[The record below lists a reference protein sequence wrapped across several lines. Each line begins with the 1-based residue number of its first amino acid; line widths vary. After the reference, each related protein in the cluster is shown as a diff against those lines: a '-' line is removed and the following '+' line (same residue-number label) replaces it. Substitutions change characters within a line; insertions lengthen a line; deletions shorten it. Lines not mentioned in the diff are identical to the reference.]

1 MAALVSTVIKYLL
14 IMKDDSYSFRIDRS
28 RWLGS
33 TVNELPASSAR
44 SKIRKRRLLFA
55 SSKNS
60 GDFGAPESEDID
72 NCSNFGI

>member
-1 MAALVSTVIKYLL
+1 MTALVSTVIKYSLT
-14 IMKDDSYSFRIDRS
+14 MKDDSYSFRMDRS

-33 TVNELPASSAR
+33 TVNELPTSSAR
-44 SKIRKRRLLFA
+44 SKIRTRRLLFA

-60 GDFGAPESEDID
+60 DDFGVPESEDID